1 MDIYLIRHTRV
12 NVPRGICYGFSD
24 VGLHEEFK
32 TDIQNTINKLPTKQE
47 EVVIH
52 SSDLSRCKLLAESIS
67 KDIHFSNQLREL
79 NFGSWELLNWNDVP
93 KNEFDLWNEDF
104 TRNRV
109 PDGESFQQLYE
120 RVITFLEEK
129 ILPNPKT
136 TYLVTHSG
144 VIRALI
150 AYTMEIPLKNIFK
163 MGLDYGSVSK
173 LSYNSGLLKLEYHN
187 H

>member
-32 TDIQNTINKLPTKQE
+32 TDIQNTINKLP
-47 EVVIH
+47 VIEDKIIY
-52 SSDLSRCKLLAESIS
+52 SSDLSRCKILAESIS
-67 KDIHFSNQLREL
+67 NDIYFSNQLREL
-79 NFGSWELLNWNDVP
+79 NFGSWELANWNDVP

-104 TRNRV
+104 TKNKI
-109 PDGESFQQLYE
+109 PEGESFHQLYE
-120 RVITFLEEK
+120 RVVHFLEEK
-129 ILPNPKT
+129 VLPFSKT
-136 TYLVTHSG
+136 TYIVTHSG

-163 MGLDYGSVSK
+163 MSLEYGSVSK